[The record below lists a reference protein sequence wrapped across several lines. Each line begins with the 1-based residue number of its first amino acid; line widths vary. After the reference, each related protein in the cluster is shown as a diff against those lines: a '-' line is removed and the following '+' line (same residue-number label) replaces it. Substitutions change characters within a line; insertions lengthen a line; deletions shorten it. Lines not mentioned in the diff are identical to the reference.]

1 LTERLLLATTNIG
14 KTREMQACLRDLDLE
29 TLSLEALGNIE
40 PFPERGRTFSEN
52 ARGKSLFY
60 SRHWDGLTLGEDSG
74 LEIDHLAG
82 APGVLSAR
90 FSGPDATDE
99 TNLRKVLRL
108 LEGVPAEERTARFVS
123 CMALSRGGRVIFE
136 IQECAAGR
144 VLDHKRGRS
153 GFGYDPIFYY
163 PPLRRT
169 FAELEPAEK
178 NRVSHRG
185 QALCRLRDY
194 LLSVNVG

>member
-1 LTERLLLATTNIG
+1 
-14 KTREMQACLRDLDLE
+14 MQACLRDLDLE
-29 TLSLEALGNIE
+29 TLSLESLGNIE

-60 SRHWDGLTLGEDSG
+60 SRHWDSLTLGEDSG
-74 LEIDHLAG
+74 LEIDHLGG

-108 LEGVPAEERTARFVS
+108 LEGVPAEKRTARFVS
-123 CMALSRGGRVIFE
+123 CMALSRGGQIIIE
-136 IQECAAGR
+136 IQEFVAGR

>member
-29 TLSLEALGNIE
+29 ILSLESLGNIE

-123 CMALSRGGRVIFE
+123 CMALSRDERVIFE
-136 IQECAAGR
+136 IQEFAVGR

-194 LLSVNVG
+194 LLSVSVG

>member
-1 LTERLLLATTNIG
+1 
-14 KTREMQACLRDLDLE
+14 MQACLQDLDLE
-29 TLSLEALGNIE
+29 ILSLESLGNIE
-40 PFPERGRTFSEN
+40 PFPEHGQTFSEN

-60 SRHWDGLTLGEDSG
+60 SRHWDSLTLGEDSG

-123 CMALSRGGRVIFE
+123 CMALSRDGRVIFE
-136 IQECAAGR
+136 IQEFAAGR

-194 LLSVNVG
+194 LLSVSVG

>member
-1 LTERLLLATTNIG
+1 MTERLLLATTNIG

-29 TLSLEALGNIE
+29 TLSLESLGNIE

-108 LEGVPAEERTARFVS
+108 LEGVPAEKRTARFVS
-123 CMALSRGGRVIFE
+123 CMALSRGGRVIIE
-136 IQECAAGR
+136 IQEFAAGR

-194 LLSVNVG
+194 LLSVSVG